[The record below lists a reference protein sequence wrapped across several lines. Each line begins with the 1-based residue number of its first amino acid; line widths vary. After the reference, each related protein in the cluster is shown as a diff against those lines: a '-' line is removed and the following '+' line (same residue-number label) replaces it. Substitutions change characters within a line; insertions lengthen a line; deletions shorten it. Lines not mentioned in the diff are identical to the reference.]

1 MKFNF
6 EKRGGGD
13 TGRIFEARVLGEY
26 KITPEFLEREK
37 NLPRNRRGRYE
48 KDDDIYNLITEQYTD
63 TGDPEDPPTQI
74 GKDIRI
80 AVSEALGL
88 NPEEE
93 KKLKFY
99 TAVKTP
105 VDYKMG
111 VDAFVEFEDP
121 KSGRITRVTID
132 VTLNKRKVEEQG
144 AKADV
149 VIGELPDAVQEED
162 EYLDAIDGYGHQ
174 IAVRLMGEQNR
185 KAA

>member
-26 KITPEFLEREK
+26 KITQDFIDAEAK
-37 NLPRNRRGRYE
+37 LPRKGRRYR
-48 KDDDIYNLITEQYTD
+48 KDDDVYDLITKHYD
-63 TGDPEDPPTQI
+63 ATGDPEDPPTQI
-74 GKDIRI
+74 GKDIRLATI
-80 AVSEALGL
+80 DALGL
-88 NPEEE
+88 SAEDE
-93 KKLKFY
+93 KNVKFY

-111 VDAFVEFEDP
+111 VDAFVEYIDP
-121 KSGRITRVTID
+121 NSGKKSRVTID

-149 VIGELPDAVQEED
+149 VVGELPDAVQEED
-162 EYLDAIDGYGHQ
+162 AYLDAVDEYGHQ
-174 IAVRLMGEQNR
+174 IATKLMQYPEQR
-185 KAA
+185 RAA